1 MQILIDDLPCD
12 IDANTVGEAIE
23 GAADLARDRGRLI
36 VDVTVD
42 GDLWS
47 ETDLASAGRQA
58 RTAQVIRFSSAEP
71 TELVRQTFA
80 DAGNALTD
88 ADELQREAAELL
100 QSDKG
105 AAAMDKLG
113 EAISIWLCVQKA
125 IVSGAELMGLDL
137 ETMTV
142 GGKPLPEAIGRLTDR
157 LGAVR
162 NGLKEGNVIEL
173 ADTLLYEFPPIVEEW
188 RRLLAE
194 LQERIAPKE
203 SRRQL
208 GEPSE

>member
-12 IDANTVGEAIE
+12 LDANTVGEAIE

-42 GDLWS
+42 GNRWT
-47 ETDLASAGRQA
+47 EADLASTGRQA
-58 RTAQVIRFSSAEP
+58 QTAQVIRFASAEP
-71 TELVRQTFA
+71 TELVRQTFT

-100 QSDKG
+100 QSDKV
-105 AAAMDKLG
+105 AVAMDKLG

-125 IVSGAELMGLDL
+125 IVSGAQLMGLDL
-137 ETMTV
+137 DTVTV
-142 GGKPLPEAIGRLTDR
+142 GGKPLAEAIRRLTER
-157 LGAVR
+157 LGDVR
-162 NGLKEGNVIEL
+162 NGLKKGNVIEL

-188 RRLLAE
+188 RGLLAE
-194 LQERIAPKE
+194 LQERIAPPGATPAAGA
-203 SRRQL
+203 S
-208 GEPSE
+208 SE